1 MKTILV
7 KGPALSRSG
16 YGEQTR
22 FALRS
27 LRAHEERFNI
37 LLQNISWG
45 KTGWITDNGEERD
58 WLDHLIGKTQHHID
72 QRLPIDISL
81 QVTIPNEWEKI
92 APVNI
97 GYTAGIETTMVSPQ
111 WIEKAAVMDRIIVVS
126 NHSKNI
132 YEQTVYEATIEETQ
146 QKTNF
151 KIHTPVEVVN
161 YPVRSLETED
171 LDIELD
177 YDFNFLTVAQL
188 GPRKNIGNTINWFVQ
203 EFHDEEVGLV
213 LKTNFASC
221 STQDSLHT
229 QNNIA
234 GILSNY
240 PDRKCKV
247 YLLHGDLS
255 LGQMNS
261 LYTNS
266 KIKAYVTHTHG
277 EGFGMP
283 IFEAAYH
290 GLPVIAPA
298 WSGQNDFLHAY
309 VKVGKRKKA
318 KLRPLFCKVEYVMG
332 QVPPEAVWDGVIQ
345 PNSGWCYPTEESA
358 KKTMRQVYT
367 DYSKYF
373 KNAKQLKEY
382 LLENF
387 TEEQQYTKFAN
398 HVYEEEAFEVEAWLS
413 NLDIE
418 DHE

>member
-171 LDIELD
+171 LDIQLD
-177 YDFNFLTVAQL
+177 CDFNFLTVAQL

-229 QNNIA
+229 QDNIA

-309 VKVGKRKKA
+309 VKVGKRKKP
-318 KLRPLFCKVEYVMG
+318 KLRALFCKVEYVMG

-367 DYSKYF
+367 DYSKYLE
-373 KNAKQLKEY
+373 NAKQLKEY
-382 LLENF
+382 ILENF

-398 HVYEEEAFEVEAWLS
+398 HVYQEEAFEVEEWLS